1 MVYILRLQLVWAKVS
16 FLEMEFQF
24 AVKWIP
30 VPQWPP
36 VELKMCWSPPSGGG
50 AGHVGALWQVGEGP
64 LGSPMLTSAFAVS
77 GSLSWLVSFLSPEGV
92 CWNEGRH
99 LDFHISWAWAQISVW
114 KIQLDPVSHAG
125 LETFLPGL
133 DEKLKW
139 LVKNPVVYI
148 EFTCNEGICL
158 HMLSCKCRYMQ
169 LYNIEEKQFL

>member
-1 MVYILRLQLVWAKVS
+1 MNS
-16 FLEMEFQF
+16 EF
-24 AVKWIP
+24 
-30 VPQWPP
+30 
-36 VELKMCWSPPSGGG
+36 PSGPLLNWRYAEALPRWGCW
-50 AGHVGALWQVGEGP
+50 ACWGHSGKSGRGLWDHLCWLLLLQWLGVWVGP
-64 LGSPMLTSAFAVS
+64 
-77 GSLSWLVSFLSPEGV
+77 FLRPEGA

-169 LYNIEEKQFL
+169 WYNIEEKH

>member
-30 VPQWPP
+30 SSP
-36 VELKMCWSPPSGGG
+36 VAPCWTEDMLKPSLGGG
-50 AGHVGALWQVGEGP
+50 AGHVGGTLASRGGAFGITYADFCFCSGWESWVGP
-64 LGSPMLTSAFAVS
+64 
-77 GSLSWLVSFLSPEGV
+77 FLRPEGA

-169 LYNIEEKQFL
+169 WYNIEEKH

>member
-1 MVYILRLQLVWAKVS
+1 MFSYKNSSLLS
-16 FLEMEFQF
+16 NEFQF
-24 AVKWIP
+24 PSGPLLSWRCAEAL
-30 VPQWPP
+30 PP
-36 VELKMCWSPPSGGG
+36 VGVLGML
-50 AGHVGALWQVGEGP
+50 GALWQVGEGP

-77 GSLSWLVSFLSPEGV
+77 GSLSWPVSFLSPEGV
-92 CWNEGRH
+92 CWNEGRY

-114 KIQLDPVSHAG
+114 KIQLDPVSYAG

-158 HMLSCKCRYMQ
+158 HMLSRKCRCMQ
-169 LYNIEEKQFL
+169 WYNIEEKQFL